1 MYEFLNHWETYT
13 LYLHWVGQLT
23 RQRKIHLCC
32 IFYLYSCFIVWSFSM
47 EISKTFDP
55 FPPCQIFHHI
65 KLNFRVFILPEWK
78 VFLNI
83 SKGTPNPKVKRF
95 LSRYNKNCSSSYKL
109 RQDMN
114 KLALSSGR
122 IIPEVK
128 PWCQETVRVKKNP
141 FYFSSAFL
149 FWTQVVKRGKENS
162 RLESFQKSDR
172 IYIKGK
178 VVIHSN
184 CNSHSR

>member
-1 MYEFLNHWETYT
+1 MLYFLP
-13 LYLHWVGQLT
+13 LQLFH
-23 RQRKIHLCC
+23 RLKFFSGDFEDFLKC
-32 IFYLYSCFIVWSFSM
+32 IFSDWKCFKTM
-47 EISKTFDP
+47 SKAQQIKNADP
-55 FPPCQIFHHI
+55 FPPFQLFHHI
-65 KLNFRVFILPEWK
+65 KLNFRLFILPEWK

-184 CNSHSR
+184 L